1 MHVYIFNVKILKNY
15 FNLHVFLINFMSIC
29 FMILSLIFFHCP
41 IYLFSLSYPP
51 STVVYFYLKDYNA
64 ASPKYLYK
72 NKKRPRNFLKKKIPR
87 SFTHLLYILLYN
99 APTAYYVELLLKFKI
114 QLFKSSLKSLIF
126 LDFQAFLRLT
136 TLFKHSC

>member
-1 MHVYIFNVKILKNY
+1 MSKYQKNY
-15 FNLHVFLINFMSIC
+15 FNLHVFLINLMSIR

-41 IYLFSLSYPP
+41 IYLFSLSYSP

-64 ASPKYLYK
+64 TSPKYPYM

-87 SFTHLLYILLYN
+87 SFAHLLYILLYN

-114 QLFKSSLKSLIF
+114 QLYKSSLKSLIF
-126 LDFQAFLRLT
+126 LDFQAFSQMARCSFT
-136 TLFKHSC
+136 WHIVA